1 MTGYRWIFTGFFF
14 ISLAI
19 ALHAHDG
26 ESHPSPTPS
35 PADRVGS
42 SVDQAGD
49 DGHHP
54 SAHTENKP
62 ADFPNYHPL
71 VVHFPIVLLIVATV
85 LQIWSLFGYRKEMG
99 LAALVILIAGV
110 ISAWLASNVFHAHV
124 ASLPESTLRLFEEHE
139 RFAAYT
145 FWFSSAAAV
154 GKTVSHFL
162 LARRWWS
169 EALVVVLLLAAA
181 VAVSITG
188 HHGAQLVH
196 IEGIG
201 PKGQFLESH

>member
-1 MTGYRWIFTGFFF
+1 MTGYRWIIIGFFL
-14 ISLAI
+14 ISLAV
-19 ALHAHDG
+19 ALYAHDG
-26 ESHPSPTPS
+26 VSHPSPTPS
-35 PADRVGS
+35 PADRVDS
-42 SVDQAGD
+42 VVDQPRDEGD
-49 DGHHP
+49 HT
-54 SAHTENKP
+54 AVHTENGP
-62 ADFPNYHPL
+62 NDFPNYHPL

-85 LQIWSLFGYRKEMG
+85 LQIWSLFGYRKELG

-124 ASLPESTLRLFEEHE
+124 ASLPESALRLFEEHE
-139 RFAAYT
+139 RFASYT
-145 FWFSSAAAV
+145 FWFSLAAAV
-154 GKTVSHFL
+154 GKGVSHFL

-169 EALVVVLLLAAA
+169 EAIVVLILLAAA

-201 PKGQFLESH
+201 PKGHLLESH

>member
-1 MTGYRWIFTGFFF
+1 MTGYRWIITGFFL
-14 ISLAI
+14 ISLAV
-19 ALHAHDG
+19 AMYAHDG

-42 SVDQAGD
+42 VVDQPRD
-49 DGHHP
+49 DGHHT
-54 SAHTENKP
+54 ATHTENGIN
-62 ADFPNYHPL
+62 DFPNYHPL

-85 LQIWSLFGYRKEMG
+85 LQIWSLLGYRKELG

-124 ASLPESTLRLFEEHE
+124 TSLPESALRLFEEHE

-145 FWFSSAAAV
+145 FWFSLAAAV
-154 GKTVSHFL
+154 GKGVSQFL

-169 EALVVVLLLAAA
+169 EAIVVLLLLAAA
-181 VAVSITG
+181 GAVSITG

-201 PKGQFLESH
+201 PKGQFLGSH